1 MKTKEFLD
9 IIENHLE
16 KELVF
21 EYAPTKWVGTN
32 YHITEVKHITID
44 SVDCGAQTDAW
55 QETVVQLWESP
66 IEIGKRTYMK
76 THKANEI
83 FKRVDGIKPL
93 LLDTEIKFEYGNKSF
108 HAAQLKVN
116 DFEVI
121 DNKLV
126 MKLHTYKTDCKAK
139 SECNPVQKVVKQ
151 VTECCAPAS
160 GCC

>member
-9 IIENHLE
+9 VIENHLD
-16 KELVF
+16 KQLVF
-21 EYAPTKWVGTN
+21 EYAPTKWVGAN
-32 YHITEVKHITID
+32 YHITEVKNTTID
-44 SVDCGAQTDAW
+44 SVDCGGKSDAW

-76 THKANEI
+76 TKKASDI

-93 LLDTEIKFEYGNKSF
+93 LLDTEIKFEYGNKEF

-116 DFEVI
+116 SFNTDEKYLIF
-121 DNKLV
+121 
-126 MKLHTYKTDCKAK
+126 KLHTYKTDCKAK
-139 SECNPVQKVVKQ
+139 SNPVKKVVKQ
-151 VTECCAPAS
+151 VTECCSPAV